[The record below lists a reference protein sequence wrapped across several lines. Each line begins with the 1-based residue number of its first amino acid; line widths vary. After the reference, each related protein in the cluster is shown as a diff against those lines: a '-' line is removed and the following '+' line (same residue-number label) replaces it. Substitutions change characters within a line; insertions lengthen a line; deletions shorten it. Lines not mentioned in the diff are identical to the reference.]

1 MNGNSNGSFMN
12 IQNASPPV
20 GQLHNQYSSPMMPPQ
35 QHPLNRNMPQAL
47 PNYGVLYP
55 QQQRLMSVSANGNGS
70 SQMMMNQHM
79 NPGVSMT
86 SGPLPLP
93 HMARQISPNQAQQQY
108 MQGNGL
114 SQNQQPKFGGYSPQP
129 EAQLEGG
136 PHMMLQGPPMVNQYK
151 MGPGMMQPGQLLQ
164 PILAQAQQAQAQAH
178 FQRQNFQ
185 NAVRGPQGPQGP
197 QSQGD
202 GSVLQNLQAQNRP
215 HPQSQQLQQ
224 STAQPQAPGLANGL
238 QGPGL
243 AKQTHSGPHSAQ
255 HTPVQG
261 YSGNPAL
268 AQGLTG
274 APSQGAQNQQN
285 QGRSAQGLP
294 AGQAMQKMTA
304 NQAAQNEVHAKIFR
318 RNLGNAAVVR
328 LIDLIELVLNEPMES
343 LRTIEF
349 WTRLVLA
356 YFVSNGTIRFS
367 TNTPARKQGNDGVP
381 FESNSGGPRTFE
393 LDVTSA
399 PRFFLSNVA
408 SQALASLQLFLSGTK
423 FQVMNNGLI
432 FIGSKVTVNYNYLD
446 GSLGTASGFC
456 RVLLNREFK
465 IDWVDCRMLDYRS
478 SIGTA
483 SLEHLWQNFSNN
495 NNTSKMGMKD
505 IISSLAD
512 NCQASQ
518 TLGNCGLHDRA
529 MRTLQTGDMMSILSP
544 LMAYL
549 SSNNIASPL
558 KALEEFTSN
567 QAGLLRMGSVAGGT
581 NGSVSSPSPRTVT
594 QEDPKQVLKKR
605 RFLSSLQ
612 SPMMSDGRG
621 N

>member
-1 MNGNSNGSFMN
+1 
-12 IQNASPPV
+12 
-20 GQLHNQYSSPMMPPQ
+20 MPPQ

-79 NPGVSMT
+79 NPGVSMA

-93 HMARQISPNQAQQQY
+93 HMARQMSPNQAQQQY

-136 PHMMLQGPPMVNQYK
+136 PHMILQGGPPMVNQYK

-178 FQRQNFQ
+178 YQRQNFQ

-224 STAQPQAPGLANGL
+224 STAQAQPSGLANGL

-243 AKQTHSGPHSAQ
+243 AKQPHSGPHSAQ
-255 HTPVQG
+255 HTPVQV

-285 QGRSAQGLP
+285 QGRSTQSLP

-304 NQAAQNEVHAKIFR
+304 TQAAQNEVHAKIFR

-367 TNTPARKQGNDGVP
+367 TNTPARKQGNDGVS

-399 PRFFLSNVA
+399 SRFFLSNVA

-465 IDWVDCRMLDYRS
+465 IDWVDCRMLEYRS
-478 SIGTA
+478 SIGTS

-495 NNTSKMGMKD
+495 NNTSKMGIKD
-505 IISSLAD
+505 IISSLAE

-529 MRTLQTGDMMSILSP
+529 MRTLQTGDMMSILGP
-544 LMAYL
+544 LMSYL

-594 QEDPKQVLKKR
+594 QEDPKQMLKKR